1 MSTGDSH
8 VNPEDIALSGEPRY
22 RIDRPVMTQQW
33 RDLAY
38 LHWRYDPQEVAE
50 LLPPGLE
57 VDTYD
62 GSAWV
67 GLVPFHMVN
76 IAPRRLPAVPYF
88 GTFPETNV
96 RTYVVGPEGPG
107 VWFNSLDI
115 NRLLPVLVARTAYR
129 LPYMWGTMEINR
141 SPGRISYRAQ
151 RRWPRSANTSSL
163 VTVEIGDEIAQPT
176 DLHHFLSARWGLYT
190 MLGSRL
196 AHAKVDHEPWPLREA
211 SVVDLRDNFVQA
223 AGYGPP
229 HGEPHVLYS
238 SGVSVRI
245 DLPRFVDVA

>member
-1 MSTGDSH
+1 VIPGD
-8 VNPEDIALSGEPRY
+8 VALSAKPLY

-38 LHWRYDPQEVAE
+38 LHWRYDPRAVAD

-57 VDTYD
+57 VDTFD

-67 GLVPFHMVN
+67 GLVPFHMVD
-76 IAPRRLPAVPYF
+76 IAARRLPPFPYF

-96 RTYVVGPEGPG
+96 RTYVIGPEGPG

-115 NRLLPVLVARTAYR
+115 NRLLPVLVARSAYR
-129 LPYMWGTMEINR
+129 LPYMWGTMEIRR
-141 SPGRISYRAQ
+141 SLGKISYRAE
-151 RRWPRSANTSSL
+151 RRWPRPAGTSSL

-176 DLHHFLSARWGLYT
+176 DLDHFLSARWGLYT

-196 AHAKVDHEPWPLREA
+196 AHARVEHEPWPLRRA
-211 SVVDLRDNFVQA
+211 SVVELRDDFVAA
-223 AGYGPP
+223 AGYQAPQD
-229 HGEPHVLYS
+229 EPHALYS
-238 SGVSVRI
+238 PGVSVRV
-245 DLPRFVDVA
+245 DRPRFVDVP